1 MIVDLACG
9 LCINL
14 LSFSMSERHAKVDKK
29 IELMLAMLKPD
40 Y

>member
-1 MIVDLACG
+1 

-14 LSFSMSERHAKVDKK
+14 LSFSMAERRAKVDKK
-29 IELMLAMLKPD
+29 IELMLSILRPE